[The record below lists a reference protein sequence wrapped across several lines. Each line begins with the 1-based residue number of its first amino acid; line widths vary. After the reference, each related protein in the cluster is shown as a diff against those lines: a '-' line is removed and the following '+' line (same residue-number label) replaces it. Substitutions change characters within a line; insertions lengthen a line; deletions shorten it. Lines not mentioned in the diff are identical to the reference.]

1 MPASFPLNP
10 VDGQEYVL
18 GTKTYIWSES
28 KGIWELLLD
37 GSGLNLTNLIT
48 NIIPSADDTYNIGT
62 TTQQWKNLHIAG
74 SLFLDGAEITA
85 NQDGSVNLP
94 AGAQI
99 VADIPETLLDL
110 NITDGS
116 QGQVLVTSGQG
127 TFSFA
132 DKIGLGSFSVDTSA
146 TNSGAGGLSYNGAT
160 GVFTFTKPDLSSYST
175 FSGEYADLINKPSI
189 PQSITALTDVD
200 TTGASDGEILQY
212 NAFAGRWESVSNSGG
227 IDLTAFSISTQ
238 DATDTPT
245 LSYNNTT
252 GVFTYTPPDI
262 SEFITKADI
271 SVGTAGAASGAG
283 DLSYNS
289 TSGVFTYTPPDL
301 DSFVTDVSLALDDL
315 TDVAAST
322 PTDGQVLKWN
332 NASSQ
337 WVPRADNSGIA
348 LDDLSV
354 TVNTEPSGA
363 GNLLYNNS
371 SGVFTLTKP
380 DLSPYATS
388 ASLATVAT
396 SGSYDDL
403 TDTPSIPT
411 AIEDLDNVT
420 IQTDEQQLPELADGQ
435 VLTWDDTA
443 QYWTNA
449 NNTAIALGDLS
460 VTANAVPAGDGAIDY
475 DNTTGEFQFVPPE
488 IPRDVNELNDADGL
502 LSGPI
507 IISVSPT
514 EFDGNTGTT
523 FTIRGGNL
531 KSGAN
536 ILFKDSDDSYWTA
549 GTTTF
554 LSSSEITATTPKDFT
569 VANGPLGIKYE
580 FGAASTEITNI
591 ISTGALP
598 YWQTPSGT
606 ILTVEPNDTIE
617 SQVNAIDPDG
627 STITYALTLGSLPP
641 NTTLSSSGRIS
652 GTAPSGDDPIT
663 YTFTIRATDVGGNF
677 VDQQFSIA
685 YTGVQSGEQI
695 YDVPGSYTFTVPS
708 GVTQLSVVLIGA
720 GGGGNVS
727 TKSPDGF
734 SGGGGA
740 GGGLA
745 WANFSTSPGQTYTVE
760 VGAGGAGGT
769 IAGSN
774 NAANG
779 GRSAISDSNRN
790 TLIAATG
797 GNRGSYNS
805 IGLSLGG
812 FGTSTAFAYGGGTG
826 GRGGGGA
833 NGNAGGGG
841 GGAAGYSG
849 NGGQGTTYN
858 GNISTSGSGGGGGG
872 AGGVNG
878 EPSSLY
884 GSRYQGGGVGLYGE
898 GTSGAGVSSNNL
910 GGFPGSVDVW
920 NGVGQSPSYGGGG
933 SGAEDDSGNSGAAG
947 QPGAV
952 RIVWGAGVSYPNNA
966 VI

>member
-48 NIIPSADDTYNIGT
+48 NITPSADNTYNIGT
-62 TTQQWKNLHIAG
+62 TTQQWKNLHISG

-175 FSGEYADLINKPSI
+175 FSGDYADLANKPSI
-189 PQSITALTDVD
+189 PQSITALSDVD

-283 DLSYNS
+283 GLSYNS

-322 PTDGQVLKWN
+322 PADGQVLKWN

-354 TVNTEPSGA
+354 TVNAEPSGA

-396 SGSYDDL
+396 SGSYNDL

-411 AIEDLDNVT
+411 AIEDLGNVT
-420 IQTDEQQLPELADGQ
+420 IQTDEQQLPELVDGQ

-460 VTANAVPAGDGAIDY
+460 VTANAVPSGDGAIDY

-536 ILFKDSDDSYWTA
+536 ILFKDSNDSYWTA

-569 VANGPLGIKYE
+569 VADGPLGIRYE
-580 FGAASTEITNI
+580 FGTASTEITNI

-598 YWQTPSGT
+598 YWQTASGQ
-606 ILTVEPNDTIE
+606 LLSVNQDDTI
-617 SQVNAIDPDG
+617 SVDVVAVDPDG
-627 STITYALTLGSLPP
+627 SPITYALVLGSLPP
-641 NTTLSSSGRIS
+641 DCTLSSSGRIS
-652 GTAPSGDDPIT
+652 GTAPSSNDPIT

-677 VDQQFSIA
+677 VDQQFSIFYEYFLP
-685 YTGVQSGEQI
+685 YTADYKTNWEDISSSLLITASTTTVSNYTANYHVWTSAPSKFAANRFYFMHRVWYSVTYQNDVPIAAIQHYDKNGTMKNNWNFANGTHGFQTSNQHGAGFLSPASTLGVTVWESIPSSAGGVQESFRRAISTGSSRTGAQGGISQTQGAFASYVDENTDKGGLYARSSVSYDPMTLYIFSESSGSAINDKTYLRKDVSIAVGDYFAIALQI
-695 YDVPGSYTFTVPS
+695 TVPATGSYTP
-708 GVTQLSVVLIGA
+708 
-720 GGGGNVS
+720 
-727 TKSPDGF
+727 PDRAMYF
-734 SGGGGA
+734 A
-740 GGGLA
+740 
-745 WANFSTSPGQTYTVE
+745 
-760 VGAGGAGGT
+760 
-769 IAGSN
+769 IA
-774 NAANG
+774 
-779 GRSAISDSNRN
+779 D
-790 TLIAATG
+790 
-797 GNRGSYNS
+797 
-805 IGLSLGG
+805 
-812 FGTSTAFAYGGGTG
+812 
-826 GRGGGGA
+826 
-833 NGNAGGGG
+833 
-841 GGAAGYSG
+841 
-849 NGGQGTTYN
+849 
-858 GNISTSGSGGGGGG
+858 
-872 AGGVNG
+872 
-878 EPSSLY
+878 
-884 GSRYQGGGVGLYGE
+884 
-898 GTSGAGVSSNNL
+898 
-910 GGFPGSVDVW
+910 
-920 NGVGQSPSYGGGG
+920 
-933 SGAEDDSGNSGAAG
+933 
-947 QPGAV
+947 
-952 RIVWGAGVSYPNNA
+952 
-966 VI
+966 

>member
-28 KGIWELLLD
+28 KGIWELFLD

-48 NIIPSADDTYNIGT
+48 NIIPSADDTFNIGT
-62 TTQQWKNLHIAG
+62 TTQQWKNLHISG

-85 NQDGSVNLP
+85 NEDGSVNLP
-94 AGAQI
+94 AGAEI

-110 NITDGS
+110 NITDGT

-189 PQSITALTDVD
+189 PQSITALSDVD

-212 NAFAGRWESVSNSGG
+212 NALAGRWESVSNSGG

-322 PTDGQVLKWN
+322 PSDGQVLKWN

-388 ASLATVAT
+388 SSLATVAT

-403 TDTPSIPT
+403 TSTPSIPT

-420 IQTDEQQLPELADGQ
+420 IQTDEQQLPELVDGQ

-449 NNTAIALGDLS
+449 NNTAIALDDLS
-460 VTANAVPAGDGAIDY
+460 VTANAVPSSDGAINY

-514 EFDGNTGTT
+514 DFDGNTGTT

-536 ILFKDSDDSYWTA
+536 ILFKDSNDSYWTA

-569 VANGPLGIKYE
+569 VADGPLGIRYE

-598 YWQTPSGT
+598 YWQTASGQ
-606 ILTVEPNDTIE
+606 LL
-617 SQVNAIDPDG
+617 SVNQDDNISVDVVAIDPDG
-627 STITYALTLGSLPP
+627 GSITYALVLGSLPP

-652 GTAPSGDDPIT
+652 GTAPSGDFSAT

-677 VDQQFSIA
+677 VDQQFSIFYEYLLP
-685 YTGVQSGEQI
+685 YTADYKTNWE
-695 YDVPGSYTFTVPS
+695 D
-708 GVTQLSVVLIGA
+708 
-720 GGGGNVS
+720 
-727 TKSPDGF
+727 
-734 SGGGGA
+734 
-740 GGGLA
+740 
-745 WANFSTSPGQTYTVE
+745 
-760 VGAGGAGGT
+760 
-769 IAGSN
+769 
-774 NAANG
+774 
-779 GRSAISDSNRN
+779 ISDSNLITASTTSVNNYQTNYHVWTSAPSKFAANRFYFVHN
-790 TLIAATG
+790 VWYETTYQNDVPIAAIQHYDKDGNMKNNWNFANG
-797 GNRGSYNS
+797 GNGFQTSESHGSTLYTPSLTRNYVTWYS
-805 IGLSLGG
+805 IPVTLGG
-812 FGTSTAFAYGGGTG
+812 TTEKFRLNTSTASTRTGHLGGINQTQGAFASFVNENTPKN
-826 GRGGGGA
+826 GRYA
-833 NGNAGGGG
+833 RSAVNYNT
-841 GGAAGYSG
+841 S
-849 NGGQGTTYN
+849 TTY
-858 GNISTSGSGGGGGG
+858 IYSETSGSALNDKTYLRKDVSIAVGDYF
-872 AGGVNG
+872 AIALQITV
-878 EPSSLY
+878 PAT
-884 GSRYQGGGVGLYGE
+884 GSYTPPAQ
-898 GTSGAGVSSNNL
+898 AM
-910 GGFPGSVDVW
+910 FFAIAD
-920 NGVGQSPSYGGGG
+920 
-933 SGAEDDSGNSGAAG
+933 
-947 QPGAV
+947 
-952 RIVWGAGVSYPNNA
+952 
-966 VI
+966 

>member
-48 NIIPSADDTYNIGT
+48 NITPSADNTYNIGT
-62 TTQQWKNLHIAG
+62 TTQQWKNLHISG

-175 FSGEYADLINKPSI
+175 FSGDYADLTNKPSI
-189 PQSITALTDVD
+189 PQSITALSDVD

-283 DLSYNS
+283 GLSYNS

-322 PTDGQVLKWN
+322 PADGQVLKWN

-354 TVNTEPSGA
+354 TVNAEPSGA

-420 IQTDEQQLPELADGQ
+420 IQTDEQQLPELVDGQ

-460 VTANAVPAGDGAIDY
+460 VTANAVPSGDGAIDY

-569 VANGPLGIKYE
+569 VANGPLGIRYE

-598 YWQTPSGT
+598 YWQTASGQ
-606 ILTVEPNDTIE
+606 LLSVNQDDTI
-617 SQVNAIDPDG
+617 SVDVVAVDPDG
-627 STITYALTLGSLPP
+627 SPITYALVLGSLPP
-641 NTTLSSSGRIS
+641 DCTLSSSGRIS
-652 GTAPSGDDPIT
+652 GTAPSGDFSAT

-677 VDQQFSIA
+677 VDQQFSIFYDYFLP
-685 YTGVQSGEQI
+685 YTADYKTNWEDISSSLLITTSTTTVSNYQANYHVWTSAPSKFAANRFYFMHRVWYAVTYQN
-695 YDVPGSYTFTVPS
+695 DVPIAAIQHYDKNGTMKNNWNFANGTHGFQTSNQHGSGFLSPASTLGVTVWESIPSSAGSAQESFRRANSTGSSRTGALGGIGALQGAFASPVDENTAKDGLYRRSAVSYNTSNLYIYSESSGAAINDKTYLRKDVSIAVGDYFAIALQITVPATGSYTP
-708 GVTQLSVVLIGA
+708 
-720 GGGGNVS
+720 
-727 TKSPDGF
+727 PDRAMYF
-734 SGGGGA
+734 A
-740 GGGLA
+740 
-745 WANFSTSPGQTYTVE
+745 
-760 VGAGGAGGT
+760 
-769 IAGSN
+769 IA
-774 NAANG
+774 
-779 GRSAISDSNRN
+779 D
-790 TLIAATG
+790 
-797 GNRGSYNS
+797 
-805 IGLSLGG
+805 
-812 FGTSTAFAYGGGTG
+812 
-826 GRGGGGA
+826 
-833 NGNAGGGG
+833 
-841 GGAAGYSG
+841 
-849 NGGQGTTYN
+849 
-858 GNISTSGSGGGGGG
+858 
-872 AGGVNG
+872 
-878 EPSSLY
+878 
-884 GSRYQGGGVGLYGE
+884 
-898 GTSGAGVSSNNL
+898 
-910 GGFPGSVDVW
+910 
-920 NGVGQSPSYGGGG
+920 
-933 SGAEDDSGNSGAAG
+933 
-947 QPGAV
+947 
-952 RIVWGAGVSYPNNA
+952 
-966 VI
+966 